1 MSALRIEPEKDSS
14 IEIQLR
20 EGSRKGD
27 GLLLGG
33 AALSGYV
40 YCFLLLVLCVAFFL
54 WPRVDHVAYGIWLAG
69 CSYRFHLYISPQKS
83 FSPFFC
89 SFSGFVEIFMEVLNP
104 TGTRLVLVLA
114 TTVP

>member
-54 WPRVDHVAYGIWLAG
+54 WPRVGHVAYMVGGVFL
-69 CSYRFHLYISPQKS
+69 
-83 FSPFFC
+83 
-89 SFSGFVEIFMEVLNP
+89 
-104 TGTRLVLVLA
+104 
-114 TTVP
+114 